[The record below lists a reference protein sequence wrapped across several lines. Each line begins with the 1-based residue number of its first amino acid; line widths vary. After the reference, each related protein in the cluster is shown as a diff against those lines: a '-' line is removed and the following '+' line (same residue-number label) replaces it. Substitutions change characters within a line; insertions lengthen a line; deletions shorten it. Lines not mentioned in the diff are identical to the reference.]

1 MKKRTYSLFVKE
13 GTKWTR
19 ISSAALPLDAARR
32 MFQGMLLHGSTT
44 GKNVRLRPAEDDWA
58 HADEHRANRYRVFP
72 ELKKEN

>member
-1 MKKRTYSLFVKE
+1 MKKRTYSLFVRE

-44 GKNVRLRPAEDDWA
+44 GKNVRLRPAENVSWA
-58 HADEHRANRYRVFP
+58 QADEHRANRYRRV
-72 ELKKEN
+72 LHQN